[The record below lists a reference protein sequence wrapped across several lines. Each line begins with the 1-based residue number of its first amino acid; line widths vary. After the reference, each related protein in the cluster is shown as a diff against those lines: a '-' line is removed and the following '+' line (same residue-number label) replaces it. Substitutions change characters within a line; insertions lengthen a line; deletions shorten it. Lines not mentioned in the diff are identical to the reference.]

1 MMLSII
7 LDGVELMII
16 IIATFAQALS
26 GRAPAVGI
34 IGALVVWRFIVSEIL
49 AQDGRITDL
58 TSDGRRYRW

>member
-26 GRAPAVGI
+26 GHAPAVGI
-34 IGALVVWRFIVSEIL
+34 IGALVVWRFIVSEIM
-49 AQDGRITDL
+49 A
-58 TSDGRRYRW
+58 